1 MQKSN
6 KNSTIVWTLS
16 LILILLLITA
26 VLKESGIEIKTL
38 ITQII
43 AVIIVFGFL
52 ILLVV
57 LLKRAL
63 PPSADQPPQQ
73 KTLQVQM
80 ETGIEKDFVVKPT
93 TSNVTFA
100 DVAGISEVKEELVEI
115 VDFLKNPEKYK
126 AFGVELPKD
135 VLLVGPPGVGKTLI
149 AKALAG
155 EAGVPFF
162 YQSGSSFVQM
172 YVGVGAKRVRDLFT
186 KAKLLAP
193 SIIFIDEI
201 DAIGKSRGNL
211 RNDERES
218 TLNQLLTE
226 MDGFEGSSGVIVI
239 GATNK
244 VELLDEALLRP
255 GRFDRRVHIELP
267 GLEDRKEILKVH
279 LKNKPFRGEL
289 ENIAKMT
296 VGFSGAALASLVN
309 EASIYALKQ
318 QKNFVGE
325 EDFYAVKD
333 KVLVGKKRL
342 QTYNPRE
349 KEILSYYQACK
360 AVIAEWLSVDF
371 ERISLVKDD
380 FKEEDKEIISKTE
393 MMNKILV
400 YLAGRVGV
408 EDRFNEKYSNAH
420 MDLKKAREIA
430 YKMVVD
436 YAMSENIV
444 ADESE
449 IVSILNSALQE
460 VKILYST
467 NMDMIEK
474 VYNVLLEK
482 EVIHKEEFE
491 KLKLG
496 LRIED

>member
-1 MQKSN
+1 MQKSS
-6 KNSTIVWTLS
+6 KNSLIISS
-16 LILILLLITA
+16 LAGILIALLIYA
-26 VLKESGIEIKTL
+26 SLKDGGLDTKTL
-38 ITQII
+38 INQIV
-43 AVIIVFGFL
+43 AVIIVFGFF

-57 LLKRAL
+57 LLRRNA
-63 PPSADQPPQQ
+63 PAQQSPQQ
-73 KTLQVQM
+73 VQVQM
-80 ETGIEKDFVVKPT
+80 DTGIEKDFVIKPT
-93 TSNVTFA
+93 TSNVTFE
-100 DVAGISEVKEELVEI
+100 DVAGISEVKEELIEI
-115 VDFLKNPEKYK
+115 VDFLKNPEKYRS
-126 AFGVELPKD
+126 FGISLPKG

-186 KAKLLAP
+186 KAKATAP

-201 DAIGKSRGNL
+201 DAIGKARGNL

-226 MDGFEGSSGVIVI
+226 MDGFDDANGVIVI

-244 VELLDEALLRP
+244 MELLDEALLRP
-255 GRFDRRVHIELP
+255 GRFDRRIYVELP
-267 GLEDRKEILKVH
+267 GLNDRMEILKVH
-279 LKNKPFRGEL
+279 LKNKPFKGSL

-309 EASIYALKQ
+309 EASIYALK
-318 QKNFVGE
+318 KGKHFVEE

-333 KVLVGKKRL
+333 KVLIGKKRL
-342 QTYNPRE
+342 QTYNAKE

-393 MMNKILV
+393 MMNKIQV

-408 EDRFNEKYSNAH
+408 EERFNEKYSNAH
-420 MDLKKAREIA
+420 MDLKKARELA
-430 YKMVVD
+430 LKMIQD
-436 YAMSENIV
+436 YAMGDNIL

-449 IVSILNSALQE
+449 VSGILNDAYQQ
-460 VKILYST
+460 VKTLYSSNI
-467 NMDMIEK
+467 NMIDA

-482 EVIHKEEFE
+482 EVVHKEDFE
-491 KLKLG
+491 TLKNE
-496 LRIED
+496 IF

>member
-6 KNSTIVWTLS
+6 KNTLIVSTLIGIVVA
-16 LILILLLITA
+16 LIVFA
-26 VLKESGIEIKTL
+26 FLKEGGIDAKTL
-38 ITQII
+38 INQIV
-43 AVIIVFGFL
+43 AVIIVFGFF

-57 LLKRAL
+57 LLRKAA
-63 PPSADQPPQQ
+63 PTPAQPPQQ
-73 KTLQVQM
+73 VQVQM
-80 ETGIEKDFVVKPT
+80 DTGIERDFVIKPT
-93 TSNVTFA
+93 TSNVTFN

-126 AFGVELPKD
+126 AFGIDLPKG

-172 YVGVGAKRVRDLFT
+172 YVGVGAKRVRDLFA
-186 KAKLLAP
+186 KAKASAP

-201 DAIGKSRGNL
+201 DAIGKARGNL

-255 GRFDRRVHIELP
+255 GRFDRRIYVELP
-267 GLEDRKEILKVH
+267 GLEDRVEILKVH
-279 LKNKPFRGEL
+279 LKNKPFKGSL

-318 QKNFVGE
+318 GKHFIEE

-333 KVLVGKKRL
+333 KVLIGKKRL
-342 QTYNPRE
+342 QTYNAKE

-360 AVIAEWLSVDF
+360 AVVAEWLSVDF

-380 FKEEDKEIISKTE
+380 FKEEDKEIVSKTE
-393 MMNKILV
+393 MMNKIQV

-408 EDRFNEKYSNAH
+408 EEKFNEKYSNAH
-420 MDLKKAREIA
+420 LDLKKARELAI
-430 YKMVVD
+430 KMVQD
-436 YAMSENIV
+436 YAMGDNIV
-444 ADESE
+444 PDESE
-449 IVSILNSALQE
+449 AAKILNEAFNE
-460 VKILYST
+460 VKVLYNS
-467 NMDMIEK
+467 NINLIK
-474 VYNVLLEK
+474 AVYHILLEK
-482 EVIHKEEFE
+482 EVVHKEDFE
-491 KLKLG
+491 KIKNE
-496 LRIED
+496 IF

>member
-6 KNSTIVWTLS
+6 KNTLIIS
-16 LILILLLITA
+16 VISGILIALLIFA
-26 VLKESGIEIKTL
+26 SLKGGLDSKTL
-38 ITQII
+38 INQIV
-43 AVIIVFGFL
+43 AVIIVFGFF
-52 ILLVV
+52 ILLIT
-57 LLKRAL
+57 LLRKAA
-63 PPSADQPPQQ
+63 PNASQPPQQ
-73 KTLQVQM
+73 VQVQM
-80 ETGIEKDFVVKPT
+80 DTGIEKDFVIKPT
-93 TSNVTFA
+93 TSNVTFE

-115 VDFLKNPEKYK
+115 VDFLKHPDKYK
-126 AFGVELPKD
+126 SFGIELPKG

-186 KAKLLAP
+186 KAKIKAP

-211 RNDERES
+211 RNDEREA

-255 GRFDRRVHIELP
+255 GRFDRRIYVELP
-267 GLEDRKEILKVH
+267 GLNDRVEILKVH
-279 LKNKPFRGEL
+279 LKNKPFKGNL

-309 EASIYALKQ
+309 EASIYALK
-318 QKNFVGE
+318 KGKHFVE
-325 EDFYAVKD
+325 EDDFYAVKD

-342 QTYNPRE
+342 QTYNPQE

-380 FKEEDKEIISKTE
+380 FKEEDKEIVSKTE
-393 MMNKILV
+393 MMNKIQV
-400 YLAGRVGV
+400 YLAGRIGV
-408 EDRFNEKYSNAH
+408 EEKFNEKYSNAH
-420 MDLKKAREIA
+420 MDLKKARELA
-430 YKMVVD
+430 VKMVQD
-436 YAMSENIV
+436 YAMGESIISDEN
-444 ADESE
+444 ET
-449 IVSILNSALQE
+449 
-460 VKILYST
+460 VKILNDAVSEVKVLYSS
-467 NMDMIEK
+467 NLKMIEA
-474 VYNVLLEK
+474 VYHILLEK
-482 EVIHKEEFE
+482 EVVHKEDFE
-491 KLKLG
+491 KLKNE
-496 LRIED
+496 IF

>member
-1 MQKSN
+1 MHKSS
-6 KNSTIVWTLS
+6 KNTLIVSVLIG
-16 LILILLLITA
+16 ILIALLIFA
-26 VLKESGIEIKTL
+26 SLKGDGLDAKTL
-38 ITQII
+38 INQIV
-43 AVIIVFGFL
+43 AVVIVFGFF
-52 ILLVV
+52 ILLIV
-57 LLKRAL
+57 LLRRVV
-63 PPSADQPPQQ
+63 PNTQQPPQQ
-73 KTLQVQM
+73 VQVQM
-80 ETGIEKDFVVKPT
+80 DTGIEKDFVIKPT
-93 TSNVTFA
+93 TSNVTFD

-115 VDFLKNPEKYK
+115 VDFLKNPDKYK
-126 AFGVELPKD
+126 AFGIELPKG

-186 KAKLLAP
+186 KAKATAP

-211 RNDERES
+211 RNDEREA

-255 GRFDRRVHIELP
+255 GRFDRRIYVELP
-267 GLEDRKEILKVH
+267 GLKDRIEILKVH
-279 LKNKPFRGEL
+279 LKNKPFKGSL

-309 EASIYALKQ
+309 EASIYALK
-318 QKNFVGE
+318 KGKHFVEE

-342 QTYNPRE
+342 QTYNPKE

-380 FKEEDKEIISKTE
+380 FKEEDKEIVSKTE
-393 MMNKILV
+393 MMNKIQV

-408 EDRFNEKYSNAH
+408 EDKFNEKYSNAH
-420 MDLKKAREIA
+420 LDLKKARELA
-430 YKMVVD
+430 VKMIQD
-436 YAMSENIV
+436 YAMGENIISDEGEV
-444 ADESE
+444 AN
-449 IVSILNSALQE
+449 ILNEALNE
-460 VKILYST
+460 VKVLYSS
-467 NMDMIEK
+467 NLRMIEA
-474 VYNVLLEK
+474 VYHILLEK
-482 EVIHKEEFE
+482 EVIHKEDFE
-491 KLKLG
+491 KLKNE
-496 LRIED
+496 IF

>member
-6 KNSTIVWTLS
+6 KNTLIVSTIIG
-16 LILILLLITA
+16 ILTVLLFYAAIKSDGLDA
-26 VLKESGIEIKTL
+26 KTL
-38 ITQII
+38 INQIV
-43 AVIIVFGFL
+43 AVIIVFGFF

-57 LLKRAL
+57 LLRRAV
-63 PPSADQPPQQ
+63 PNTQQPPQQ
-73 KTLQVQM
+73 VQVQM
-80 ETGIEKDFVVKPT
+80 DTGIEKDFVIRPT
-93 TSNVTFA
+93 TSNVTFD
-100 DVAGISEVKEELVEI
+100 DVAGISEVKEELIEI
-115 VDFLKNPEKYK
+115 VDFLKNPDKYR
-126 AFGVELPKD
+126 AFGIELPKG

-172 YVGVGAKRVRDLFT
+172 YVGVGAKRVRDLFA
-186 KAKLLAP
+186 KAKATAP

-211 RNDERES
+211 RNDEREA

-255 GRFDRRVHIELP
+255 GRFDRRIYVELP
-267 GLEDRKEILKVH
+267 GLNDRIEILKVH
-279 LKNKPFRGEL
+279 LKNKPFKGNL

-318 QKNFVGE
+318 GKYFVEE

-342 QTYNPRE
+342 QTYNPKE
-349 KEILSYYQACK
+349 KEILSYYQASK

-393 MMNKILV
+393 MMNKIQV

-408 EDRFNEKYSNAH
+408 EDKFNEKYSNAH
-420 MDLKKAREIA
+420 LDLKKARELAI
-430 YKMVVD
+430 KMVKD
-436 YAMSENIV
+436 YGMGDS
-444 ADESE
+444 
-449 IVSILNSALQE
+449 IVSDENEIANILNEALSE
-460 VKILYST
+460 VKVLYAS
-467 NMDMIEK
+467 NQQMVEA
-474 VYNVLLEK
+474 VYHVLLEK
-482 EVIHKEEFE
+482 EVIHKEDFE
-491 KLKLG
+491 KLKNE
-496 LRIED
+496 IF

>member
-1 MQKSN
+1 MQKSK
-6 KNSTIVWTLS
+6 KNT
-16 LILILLLITA
+16 LILSTLIGILVALIIFA
-26 VLKESGIEIKTL
+26 FVKEGGVDIKTL
-38 ITQII
+38 INQIV
-43 AVIIVFGFL
+43 AVIIVFGFF
-52 ILLVV
+52 ILLIV
-57 LLKRAL
+57 LLKKSS
-63 PPSADQPPQQ
+63 PTPQPPQQ
-73 KTLQVQM
+73 LQVQM
-80 ETGIEKDFVVKPT
+80 DTGIERDFIIKPT
-93 TSNVTFA
+93 ASNVTFD

-126 AFGVELPKD
+126 AFGINLPRG

-172 YVGVGAKRVRDLFT
+172 YVGIGAKRVRDLFA
-186 KAKLLAP
+186 KAKANAP

-201 DAIGKSRGNL
+201 DAIGKARGNL

-244 VELLDEALLRP
+244 VELLDEALLRA
-255 GRFDRRVHIELP
+255 GRFDRRIYVELP
-267 GLEDRKEILKVH
+267 GLEDRVEILKVH
-279 LKNKPFRGEL
+279 LKNKPFKGSL

-318 QKNFVGE
+318 GKYIIQE

-333 KVLVGKKRL
+333 KVLIGKKRL
-342 QTYNPRE
+342 QTYNNKE

-393 MMNKILV
+393 MINKIQV
-400 YLAGRVGV
+400 FLAGRVGV
-408 EDRFNEKYSNAH
+408 EEKFNEKYSNAH
-420 MDLKKAREIA
+420 LDLKKARELAI
-430 YKMVVD
+430 KMVQD
-436 YAMSENIV
+436 YAMSDSLIPNEGEV
-444 ADESE
+444 AK
-449 IVSILNSALQE
+449 ILNDAYAD
-460 VKILYST
+460 VKVLYNS
-467 NMDMIEK
+467 NINLIES
-474 VYNVLLEK
+474 VYQVLIKK
-482 EVIHKEEFE
+482 EVIHKEELE
-491 KLKLG
+491 KIKNE
-496 LRIED
+496 IF

>member
-1 MQKSN
+1 MQKSK
-6 KNSTIVWTLS
+6 KNT
-16 LILILLLITA
+16 LILSTLIGILVALIIFA
-26 VLKESGIEIKTL
+26 FLKEGGIDIKTL
-38 ITQII
+38 INQIV
-43 AVIIVFGFL
+43 AVIIVFGFF
-52 ILLVV
+52 ILLIV
-57 LLKRAL
+57 LLKKSS
-63 PPSADQPPQQ
+63 PTPQPPQQ
-73 KTLQVQM
+73 LQVQM
-80 ETGIEKDFVVKPT
+80 DTGIERDFIIKPT
-93 TSNVTFA
+93 TSNVTFD

-126 AFGVELPKD
+126 AFGINLPRG

-172 YVGVGAKRVRDLFT
+172 YVGIGAKRVRDLFA
-186 KAKLLAP
+186 KAKANAP

-201 DAIGKSRGNL
+201 DAIGKARGNL

-244 VELLDEALLRP
+244 VELLDEALLRA
-255 GRFDRRVHIELP
+255 GRFDRRIYVELP
-267 GLEDRKEILKVH
+267 GLEDRVEILKVH
-279 LKNKPFRGEL
+279 LKNKPFKGSL

-318 QKNFVGE
+318 GKYIIQE

-333 KVLVGKKRL
+333 KVLIGKKRL
-342 QTYNPRE
+342 QTYNNKE

-393 MMNKILV
+393 MLNKIQV
-400 YLAGRVGV
+400 FLAGRVGV
-408 EDRFNEKYSNAH
+408 EEKFNEKYSNAH
-420 MDLKKAREIA
+420 LDLKKARELAI
-430 YKMVVD
+430 KMVQD
-436 YAMSENIV
+436 YAMSDSLIPNENEV
-444 ADESE
+444 AK
-449 IVSILNSALQE
+449 ILNDAYAD
-460 VKILYST
+460 VKVLYNS
-467 NMDMIEK
+467 NINLIES
-474 VYNVLLEK
+474 VYQVLIKK
-482 EVIHKEEFE
+482 EVIHKEELE
-491 KLKLG
+491 KIKNE
-496 LRIED
+496 IF

>member
-1 MQKSN
+1 MVAKMIGLENDIVKLCEYRPSWQEYFEQE
-6 KNSTIVWTLS
+6 KNRIRGKIGYSVHIEHIGSTSV
-16 LILILLLITA
+16 
-26 VLKESGIEIKTL
+26 SGMIAKP
-38 ITQII
+38 II
-43 AVIIVFGFL
+43 DI
-52 ILLVV
+52 
-57 LLKRAL
+57 
-63 PPSADQPPQQ
+63 
-73 KTLQVQM
+73 
-80 ETGIEKDFVVKPT
+80 
-93 TSNVTFA
+93 
-100 DVAGISEVKEELVEI
+100 
-115 VDFLKNPEKYK
+115 
-126 AFGVELPKD
+126 
-135 VLLVGPPGVGKTLI
+135 LVGIDSPDEIGIYIEPMCELGYEYK
-149 AKALAG
+149 G

-186 KAKLLAP
+186 KAKASAP

-211 RNDERES
+211 RNDEREA

-255 GRFDRRVHIELP
+255 GRFDRRVYVELP
-267 GLEDRKEILKVH
+267 GLNDRIEILKVH
-279 LKNKPFRGEL
+279 LKNKPFKGNL
-289 ENIAKMT
+289 DNIAKMT

-309 EASIYALKQ
+309 EASIYALKHG
-318 QKNFVGE
+318 KHFVE
-325 EDFYAVKD
+325 EDDFYAVKD

-342 QTYNPRE
+342 QTYNPKE

-393 MMNKILV
+393 MMNKIQV

-408 EDRFNEKYSNAH
+408 EDKFNEKYSNAH
-420 MDLKKAREIA
+420 MDLRKARELA
-430 YKMVVD
+430 VKMIQD
-436 YAMSENIV
+436 YAMGDSIV
-444 ADESE
+444 SDESE
-449 IVSILNSALQE
+449 IAKILNDALNE
-460 VKILYST
+460 VKVLYSS
-467 NMDMIEK
+467 NIQMIEA

-482 EVIHKEEFE
+482 EVIHKENFE
-491 KLKLG
+491 KLKNE
-496 LRIED
+496 IF